1 MPLLKYFIVSFL
13 EFFVDTFTTIVIGK
27 FDQFRVNFVLEFY
40 DPHPL
45 LTAATARPCLQC
57 TYHCNAACILYSVS
71 YVQHYFIIIVISLTY
86 FVCSVVYIE

>member
-1 MPLLKYFIVSFL
+1 MPLLKYLIVSFL

-45 LTAATARPCLQC
+45 LTAATA
-57 TYHCNAACILYSVS
+57 
-71 YVQHYFIIIVISLTY
+71 
-86 FVCSVVYIE
+86 